1 MSAERRSPSGIPI
14 EEVYGAANGEG
25 SSETPGTFPYTRGI
39 HPTMYRGR
47 LWTMRQYAGFGTAE
61 ETNERFRTLLDAGQT
76 GLSVAFDLPTQM
88 GYDSD
93 ADVAVGEVGRAG
105 VAIDTVDDLA
115 ALFKDIPLDQ
125 VSTSMTINST
135 AAILLAM
142 YVVVAEEQGVSRGDL
157 RGTIQNDV
165 LKEYIARGTYIFPVE
180 PSLRLVTD
188 TFAFVVDEGMNF
200 NPISVSGY
208 HMREAGATAV
218 QEVAFTFANGLE
230 YLHRARAAGV
240 DVDAIAP
247 RISFFFAAHND
258 LFEEAAKF
266 RAARRLWAK
275 LMREHFN
282 ASDNSCRLR
291 FHTQT
296 GGSTLTAQQ
305 PLNNVVRVTI
315 QALAAVMGGTQ
326 SLHTN
331 SFDEALA
338 LPSAD
343 AAKLALRTQQIV
355 AHESG
360 AAQTVDP
367 LGGSHYVEALTDQI
381 EDGARALL
389 NEVRGAG
396 GVAVAIERG
405 FMQDAIAR
413 SAYEFTRSVESG
425 ETIVVGVNHFTE
437 EEERPEVFTPDYA
450 GLAAQ
455 QRSRLEVTK
464 ASRVSSACDAALATL
479 STAAGGSDNLVPAI
493 MEAVRVR
500 ATVGEISDVLR
511 EQWGT
516 FRPTA

>member
-1 MSAERRSPSGIPI
+1 
-14 EEVYGAANGEG
+14 
-25 SSETPGTFPYTRGI
+25 
-39 HPTMYRGR
+39 
-47 LWTMRQYAGFGTAE
+47 
-61 ETNERFRTLLDAGQT
+61 
-76 GLSVAFDLPTQM
+76 
-88 GYDSD
+88 
-93 ADVAVGEVGRAG
+93 
-105 VAIDTVDDLA
+105 
-115 ALFKDIPLDQ
+115 
-125 VSTSMTINST
+125 
-135 AAILLAM
+135 
-142 YVVVAEEQGVSRGDL
+142 
-157 RGTIQNDV
+157 
-165 LKEYIARGTYIFPVE
+165 
-180 PSLRLVTD
+180 
-188 TFAFVVDEGMNF
+188 
-200 NPISVSGY
+200 
-208 HMREAGATAV
+208 
-218 QEVAFTFANGLE
+218 
-230 YLHRARAAGV
+230 
-240 DVDAIAP
+240 
-247 RISFFFAAHND
+247 
-258 LFEEAAKF
+258 
-266 RAARRLWAK
+266 
-275 LMREHFN
+275 
-282 ASDNSCRLR
+282 
-291 FHTQT
+291 
-296 GGSTLTAQQ
+296 
-305 PLNNVVRVTI
+305 LNNVVRVTI

-455 QRSRLEVTK
+455 QRSRLEATK
-464 ASRVSSACDAALATL
+464 ANRGSSACDAALATL

-493 MEAVRVR
+493 MAAVRVR